1 MMILNHEENEKFIK
15 DFHVITMISNT
26 VRYESRYR
34 LYREFAARMAK
45 ANVNLWTVEIAFGER
60 PFTITDPNN
69 PRHLQLRSLNELWHK
84 ERALNLLIQRMTQQF
99 PNWKYVAWLDADIDF
114 YSPHWLGETVH
125 MLQHYEVVQMF
136 QNAVDLGPNG
146 ETIHVHNGFAY
157 SYRTGRTFQQGY
169 TNWHPGFAWAMTRE
183 AYDKVPILDFAIL
196 GSADRHMAGAWI
208 GRVEETVSG
217 DMSGPYLRELQDYQR
232 DCERWIRRDIGYV
245 PGTILHY
252 WHGRKRDRRY
262 QDRWK
267 ILTEL
272 QFDPDRDIRADSYG
286 LWQLVDHGDKRS
298 IELRDR
304 IRDYFR
310 MRHEDS
316 IDLE

>member
-1 MMILNHEENEKFIK
+1 MTHDPENPMLK

-26 VRYESRYR
+26 VRYQSRYR
-34 LYREFAARMAK
+34 LYKEFAARMA
-45 ANVNLWTVEIAFGER
+45 AVGVNLWTVEVAFGER
-60 PFTITDPNN
+60 PFVVTDPSNDH
-69 PRHLQLRSLNELWHK
+69 HLQLRSLNELWHK
-84 ERALNLLIQRMTQQF
+84 ERALNLLIQRITQVC
-99 PNWKYVAWLDADIDF
+99 PGWKYVAWIDADIDF
-114 YSPHWLGETVH
+114 YSPHWISETVH

-146 ETIHVHNGFAY
+146 ETLHVHNGFAF
-157 SYRTGRTFQQGY
+157 SYRTGREFKQGY
-169 TNWHPGFAWAMTRE
+169 SNWHPGFAWAMTRE

-208 GRVEETVSG
+208 GRVEETVSKE
-217 DMSGPYLRELQDYQR
+217 MSGPYLRELQEYQSQ
-232 DCERWIRRDIGYV
+232 CERWIRRDIGYV

-262 QDRWK
+262 QDRWR

-310 MRHEDS
+310 MRNEDS
-316 IDLE
+316 NDLE